1 MKPEFKITRTNEFAT
16 LNVAGDLT
24 VQFSDELKKQ
34 LLQFSNE
41 QTGLRLS
48 LALVTCMDVS
58 SIQLVYAFKSSAKL
72 NQKDLSIIFPLNA
85 EASELLIRTGLMK
98 MLADSTHT
106 MNIN

>member
-16 LNVAGDLT
+16 LNIAGDLT
-24 VQFSDELKKQ
+24 VQFCDEFKKQ

-41 QTGLRLS
+41 DIGLRLS

-58 SIQLVYAFKSSAKL
+58 SIQLVYAFKSIAKL
-72 NQKDLSIIFPLNA
+72 NQKELSIIFPMNA
-85 EASELLIRTGLMK
+85 DASELLIRTGMMK
-98 MLADSTHT
+98 ILADVSPT